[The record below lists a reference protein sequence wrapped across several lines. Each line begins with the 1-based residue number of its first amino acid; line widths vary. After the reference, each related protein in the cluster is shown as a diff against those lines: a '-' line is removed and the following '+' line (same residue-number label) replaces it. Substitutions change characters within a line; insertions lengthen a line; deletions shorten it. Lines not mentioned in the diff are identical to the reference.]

1 VYVRITTIKVK
12 GQLSVKK
19 KIEMYV
25 PSVIIL
31 LDRVFRPYASDEGCV
46 LGKLCST
53 PPRTHRNKMGAY
65 ELNLFTFHGEEGSG
79 EGGRDKKG

>member
-1 VYVRITTIKVK
+1 
-12 GQLSVKK
+12 
-19 KIEMYV
+19 MYV

-53 PPRTHRNKMGAY
+53 PPHTHRNKMGAY

-79 EGGRDKKG
+79 EGVVKKNDFKCSSKKKTN